1 MWLAPVQVKVLPIS
15 DKYADYAAKV
25 AEELRDKG
33 LRIEEDH
40 RAEKIGYKIRQA
52 QMEKVP
58 YMIVV
63 GQQEEENGTIAV
75 RARGEGD
82 QGVMT
87 MAEFMEKIHE

>member
-87 MAEFMEKIHE
+87 IKEFMEKIHE